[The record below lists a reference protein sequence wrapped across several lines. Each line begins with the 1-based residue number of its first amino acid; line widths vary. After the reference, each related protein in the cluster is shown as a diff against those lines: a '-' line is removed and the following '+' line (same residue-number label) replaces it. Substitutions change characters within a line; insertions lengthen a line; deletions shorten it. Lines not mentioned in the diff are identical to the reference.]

1 MYLLWVNLVLGSV
14 FFLLR
19 FIAHCSSLTYL
30 AKSKINIKPRIQLS
44 HKVMASVKEQACN
57 LETGL
62 LNDWGWGE
70 GYQLV

>member
-1 MYLLWVNLVLGSV
+1 MYLLWVKLILVSV

-19 FIAHCSSLTYL
+19 FIAQSSTLTYL
-30 AKSKINIKPRIQLS
+30 AKSKIDIKPRMQVS
-44 HKVMASVKEQACN
+44 HKVMARVKEQACN
-57 LETGL
+57 LETVL

>member
-19 FIAHCSSLTYL
+19 FITHCSTLTYL
-30 AKSKINIKPRIQLS
+30 AKSKIDIKPRIQLS
-44 HKVMASVKEQACN
+44 HMVMARVKEQACN
-57 LETGL
+57 LETVL
-62 LNDWGWGE
+62 LNDLGWGE

>member
-14 FFLLR
+14 FFLLC
-19 FIAHCSSLTYL
+19 FIAHSSTLTYL
-30 AKSKINIKPRIQLS
+30 AKSKIDIKPRIQLS
-44 HKVMASVKEQACN
+44 HKVMARIKEQACY
-57 LETGL
+57 LETVL

>member
-14 FFLLR
+14 FFLLC
-19 FIAHCSSLTYL
+19 FIAHCSTLTYL
-30 AKSKINIKPRIQLS
+30 AKSKIDIKPRIQLS
-44 HKVMASVKEQACN
+44 HKVMAHVKEQACN
-57 LETGL
+57 LKTVL

>member
-14 FFLLR
+14 FFLLC
-19 FIAHCSSLTYL
+19 FIAHSSTLTYL
-30 AKSKINIKPRIQLS
+30 AKSKIDIKPRIQLS
-44 HKVMASVKEQACN
+44 HKVMARVKEQACN
-57 LETGL
+57 LETVL